1 MIMKTEDDMIMIM
14 IYDIE
19 NRGQYASRW
28 GGEREKEKERENLA
42 WYVALGDFMQLGESR
57 GIMQSLSSRH
67 IP

>member
-28 GGEREKEKERENLA
+28 GGEREKEKEREN
-42 WYVALGDFMQLGESR
+42 
-57 GIMQSLSSRH
+57 
-67 IP
+67 